1 MTIDR
6 FRRMVGGRRVLAAAA
21 LAAALG
27 AGATPAKAATE
38 KPFDDAAA
46 YKYSQAAIGRAV
58 GDYSFRDRQGRA
70 VALADF
76 QGKPLVVSL
85 IYTSCSQTCPVI
97 SHSLIKA
104 VALAQKNIGRD
115 AFRVVTIGFD
125 ARVDSPERM
134 RTFARRQGIDL
145 PHWEFLSA
153 DAATIDRL
161 SEDLGFIFFASA
173 KGFDHLAQTTI
184 VSADG
189 KVFRQVY
196 GAEFEPPHVVEPL
209 KDLIF
214 GRLSSLASWD
224 GIVDRVKLYCTVFDP
239 NIGGYRFD
247 YRVPMIVALGGITL
261 LGIGFFMVRA
271 WIRLFR
277 AEARA
282 KAARKDR
289 LAREGINGVAAKLR
303 NI

>member
-1 MTIDR
+1 MTIDD
-6 FRRMVGGRRVLAAAA
+6 FRRRCGGRRILVAGVLMVA
-21 LAAALG
+21 LAAGSA
-27 AGATPAKAATE
+27 PAKAATE
-38 KPFDDAAA
+38 KPFDDEAA
-46 YKYSQAAIGRAV
+46 YKYSQAAVGRQV
-58 GDYSFRDRQGRA
+58 GDYSFRDRQGRP
-70 VALADF
+70 VALSDF
-76 QGKPLVVSL
+76 RGKPLVVSL

-104 VALAQKNIGRD
+104 VDLAQKNIGRD

-134 RTFARRQGIDL
+134 RTFARQQNIDL
-145 PHWEFLSA
+145 PNWEFLSA

-173 KGFDHLAQTTI
+173 KGFDHLAQITI
-184 VSADG
+184 VGSEG

-196 GAEFEPPHVVEPL
+196 GDEFEPPHVVEPL

-214 GRLSSLASWD
+214 GRLSALASWD

-261 LGIGFFMVRA
+261 LSIGFFMVRA

-277 AEARA
+277 AGART
-282 KAARKDR
+282 KTARRGR
-289 LAREGINGVAAKLR
+289 LARGGINGVAVKLK
-303 NI
+303 NV

>member
-1 MTIDR
+1 MTIDE
-6 FRRMVGGRRVLAAAA
+6 FRRLVDGRRALVAGVLL
-21 LAAALG
+21 LAFAF
-27 AGATPAKAATE
+27 PAKPAGAATE

-46 YKYSQAAIGRAV
+46 YKYSQAAVGRQV

-70 VALADF
+70 VTMADF
-76 QGKPLVVSL
+76 RGRPLVVSL

-97 SHSLIKA
+97 SHSLTKA
-104 VALAQKNIGRD
+104 VELAQKNIGSD
-115 AFRVVTIGFD
+115 AFHVVTIGFD

-134 RTFARRQGIDL
+134 RTFARQQNIAL
-145 PHWEFLSA
+145 PNWEFLSA
-153 DAATIDRL
+153 DTATVDRL

-173 KGFDHLAQTTI
+173 KGFDHLAQITI
-184 VSADG
+184 VDGAG

-196 GAEFEPPHVVEPL
+196 GDEFEPPHVVEPL

-261 LGIGFFMVRA
+261 FGIGFFMVRA
-271 WIRLFR
+271 WVRLFR

-282 KAARKDR
+282 KAVGKIRPVRGAVN
-289 LAREGINGVAAKLR
+289 EVAVKLR

>member
-1 MTIDR
+1 MTIDNSR
-6 FRRMVGGRRVLAAAA
+6 YLVGGRRA
-21 LAAALG
+21 LAAGILMVALA
-27 AGATPAKAATE
+27 AGVSPADAATE

-46 YKYSQAAIGRAV
+46 YKYSQAAVGRQV
-58 GDYSFRDRQGRA
+58 GAYAFRDRQGRP
-70 VALADF
+70 VTMADF

-97 SHSLIKA
+97 SHSLTKA
-104 VALAQKNIGRD
+104 VELAQKNIGRD

-125 ARVDSPERM
+125 TRSDSPERM
-134 RTFARRQGIDL
+134 RIFARQQNIDL
-145 PHWEFLSA
+145 PNWEFLSA
-153 DAATIDRL
+153 DADTIDRL
-161 SEDLGFIFFASA
+161 SEDLGFIFFPSA
-173 KGFDHLAQTTI
+173 KGFDHLAQTSI
-184 VSADG
+184 VDG
-189 KVFRQVY
+189 DGRVFRQVY
-196 GAEFEPPHVVEPL
+196 GDEFEPPHVVEPL

-247 YRVPMIVALGGITL
+247 YRVPMIVALGAITL
-261 LGIGFFMVRA
+261 FGIGFFMVRA

-282 KAARKDR
+282 KARNKDR
-289 LAREGINGVAAKLR
+289 LARGGLNGVAAKLK